1 MIPRRRLFAALL
13 VAAPMLVVAASL
25 WGCAPPPPPPPVLD
39 LQIAA
44 GADQNP
50 DAAGKSTPVA
60 VHMYQL
66 GATAKFERA
75 DVFAVT
81 EREAATL
88 GADVLASEAFVLS
101 PGETRT
107 IARELK
113 IGTRFIGIVVLYRD
127 IDHATWR
134 AIAKVAPN
142 GPSTLMLTT
151 KGIVTTFAP
160 R

>member
-1 MIPRRRLFAALL
+1 MIPHRLLAFPVLAL
-13 VAAPMLVVAASL
+13 L

-39 LQIAA
+39 LQIVA

-50 DAAGKSTPVA
+50 DGAGKPAPVA
-60 VHMYQL
+60 IHLYQL

-75 DVFAVT
+75 DVFAIT

-88 GADVLASEAFVLS
+88 GSDVLGSEAFVLS

-107 IARELK
+107 IGRDLK
-113 IGTRFIGIVVLYRD
+113 PTTQFIGIVVLFRD
-127 IDHATWR
+127 IDRATWR
-134 AIAKVAPN
+134 GIAKVEPH
-142 GPSTLMLTT
+142 GPSALKLTT
-151 KGIVTTFAP
+151 AGIVAKLAP

>member
-1 MIPRRRLFAALL
+1 
-13 VAAPMLVVAASL
+13 
-25 WGCAPPPPPPPVLD
+25 VLD
-39 LQIAA
+39 LQIVA
-44 GADQNP
+44 GAGLP
-50 DAAGKSTPVA
+50 AVSGFWSAPVA

-88 GADVLASEAFVLS
+88 GTDVLASEAFVLS

-113 IGTRFIGIVVLYRD
+113 IGTQFIGIVVLFRD

-142 GPSTLMLTT
+142 GPSALKLTT
-151 KGIVTTFAP
+151 TGIVATLAP

>member
-1 MIPRRRLFAALL
+1 MIQRRRLL
-13 VAAPMLVVAASL
+13 AAPAIAAVVLL

-39 LQIAA
+39 LQIVA

-50 DAAGKSTPVA
+50 DTAGKPAPVA

-88 GADVLASEAFVLS
+88 GTDVLASEAFVLS

-113 IGTRFIGIVVLYRD
+113 IGTQFIGIVVLFRD

-142 GPSTLMLTT
+142 GPSALKLTT
-151 KGIVTTFAP
+151 TGIVATLAP

>member
-1 MIPRRRLFAALL
+1 MIQRRLL
-13 VAAPMLVVAASL
+13 AAPAIAAVALL

-39 LQIAA
+39 LQIVA

-50 DAAGKSTPVA
+50 DTAGKPAPVA

-88 GADVLASEAFVLS
+88 GTDVLASEAFVLS

-113 IGTRFIGIVVLYRD
+113 IGTQFIGIVVLFRD

-142 GPSTLMLTT
+142 GPSALKLTT
-151 KGIVTTFAP
+151 TGIVATLAP